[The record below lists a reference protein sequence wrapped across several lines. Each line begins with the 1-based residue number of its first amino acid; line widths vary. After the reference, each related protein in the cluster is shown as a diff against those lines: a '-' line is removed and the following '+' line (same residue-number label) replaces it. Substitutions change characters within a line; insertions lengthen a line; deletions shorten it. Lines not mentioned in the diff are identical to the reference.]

1 MKTREENWCGEGD
14 LNPHEI
20 APASTSR
27 YLTRFRGVPSN
38 RISLILR
45 EVSCPGVSRIRTN
58 TVAKP
63 LTVAEHG
70 KASTS
75 GACTGTPAYFCHSLF
90 SPRANRLDALLSA
103 MPGCQLGRPQPVIR
117 CLERQLEDRRH
128 ANE

>member
-1 MKTREENWCGEGD
+1 MKTREKNWCGEGD

-45 EVSCPGVSRIRTN
+45 ADLCPGVSWILAN

-70 KASTS
+70 KASSQLS
-75 GACTGTPAYFCHSLF
+75 GAFTSACTCF
-90 SPRANRLDALLSA
+90 SDSDFS
-103 MPGCQLGRPQPVIR
+103 V
-117 CLERQLEDRRH
+117 RQSR
-128 ANE
+128 